1 MSSSDELRMLM
12 AVATKVFNAGVVP
25 KECTNEDAVFAV
37 MLAGSELGLGPMQSL
52 RCIQIVKGKISYTA
66 DFTVALC
73 TRDPR
78 CKYFKLVEGTD
89 KFATYEA
96 LREGHPEPTRLTYT
110 LAQATRAGLTN
121 SATWKNHPEAMLRAR
136 CSSALARLLFPD
148 LAAGIYTP
156 DEAEEIAA
164 NDNPRGLREPVTQVR
179 ELPAQTPATEPCA
192 AAAAEHPALAA
203 YRARLAACATS
214 AELIAVRLALG
225 PSLRPLSEAERAV
238 GRSLTTEHALAH
250 FGNIEDFDAALKEAQ
265 ALSQEAAHWSVMAE
279 VLAGLAAAKTLDA
292 TKAVVAAHAKASMAL
307 PEALRKRLTSALR
320 ATQRALA
327 APAPTDVA
335 AALEVEL
342 NAAADIAALDDVA
355 AKIETAAHSRALTE
369 AQAKALVDRYNARV
383 AEYEREPAQ
392 DAAE

>member
-156 DEAEEIAA
+156 EEAEEIAA

-179 ELPAQTPATEPCA
+179 ELPAQTPATEPSA

-203 YRARLAACATS
+203 YRARLAACTTS

-238 GRSLTTEHALAH
+238 GRSLTTEHALKH
-250 FGNIEDFDAALKEAQ
+250 FGNIEDFDTALKEAQ

-320 ATQRALA
+320 ATQKALA
-327 APAPTDVA
+327 APAPTDMA
-335 AALEVEL
+335 ARIEEDLRHAESIPDLD
-342 NAAADIAALDDVA
+342 AIAAR
-355 AKIETAAHSRALTE
+355 IETASKNGALSVD
-369 AQAKALVDRYNARV
+369 QAKSLVDLHNACV
-383 AEYEREPAQ
+383 SAFEREPAQ